1 MAKNKY
7 EIIEGALAGGI
18 IGVALGSLL
27 TGKSRGAL
35 ASFIVGAAIG
45 ASLKALKEAKKT
57 NIPVLYEED
66 GVIYKLHPNGKRKFV
81 KNLEQQKVEIPLNFT
96 LE

>member
-1 MAKNKY
+1 MAKKKY
-7 EIIEGALAGGI
+7 KIIEGALAGGI
-18 IGVALGSLL
+18 IGVTLGALL
-27 TGKSRGAL
+27 TGKSKGAL
-35 ASFIVGAAIG
+35 ASFIVGTAIG

-66 GVIYKLHPNGKRKFV
+66 GVIYKLHSNGKREFV
-81 KNLEQQKVEIPLNFT
+81 KNLEKQKIKIPLNFT